1 MKTNDKIELMT
12 VGQLQEEL
20 VELEEENMEGGV
32 EC

>member
-1 MKTNDKIELMT
+1 MNTDKDLMT

-20 VELEEENMEGGV
+20 VELEEENMDGGV

>member
-20 VELEEENMEGGV
+20 VELEEENMDGGV